1 MTMDPDALS
10 IPDELDPDRERVN
23 PHYLNHMVETAA
35 SREVQASEDIV
46 SGSGIKLLAK
56 GARISAQAR
65 ERLLQ
70 HKLAKPL
77 EDCVQ
82 VVNGVMPQSL
92 APLAERLLEQQP
104 LLAQLCE
111 HPRALPVPQSLAGL
125 SLSVPVQS
133 LLTLYAD
140 YQGDRLSHSV
150 GVAMLSL
157 ALARRLLP
165 GDIERHRQLALAGL
179 LHDVGELYIDP
190 EHLRT
195 DRPLQPEQW
204 RHIASHPV
212 IGWRVLREMKG
223 AGKQVAEAVLTHHE
237 RLDGFGYP
245 RGIADEEFPLQGQIL
260 ATSEWLMA
268 LIETG
273 IAPLARASVAS
284 KLMPGEFGKPLQ
296 QVLSQLGGVDTDMAD
311 WLQAQQPLSEMLPE
325 IRRVMATLRRFRAL
339 RAEIDQQIEQA
350 GPRLRK
356 VLQQSLNRM
365 LRIQAAFSSSGLDA
379 DADPERML
387 AELAAQG
394 DPKVQQEVQALARE
408 FSWRMRELQRESL
421 LRAGLLGDADAAV
434 MQGLTDRLRWDGPAT

>member
-1 MTMDPDALS
+1 MADPQAQA
-10 IPDELDPDRERVN
+10 IPEELDTARDRVN

-35 SREVQASEDIV
+35 GREVQASEDIV

-82 VVNGVMPQSL
+82 VIGGVMPHSL

-212 IGWRVLREMKG
+212 IGWRVLREMNG
-223 AGKQVAEAVLTHHE
+223 AGTQVAEAVLNHHE

-245 RGIADEEFPLQGQIL
+245 RGIADDEFPLEGQIL

-268 LIETG
+268 LIDSG

-296 QVLSQLGGVDTDMAD
+296 QVLSQLGGGVDADMAV
-311 WLQAQQPLSEMLPE
+311 WLQTQQQPLSEMLPE
-325 IRRVMATLRRFRAL
+325 IRRVMATLRRFGAL
-339 RAEIDQQIEQA
+339 RAEIDRQIEQA

-365 LRIQAAFSSSGLDA
+365 LRIQSAFSSSGLDA

-434 MQGLTDRLRWDGPAT
+434 MQRLTDSLRGEDA